1 MQTKNLI
8 SLQVVLNFITCIES
22 VFLICFRLKV
32 QHSPIRAKQANE
44 RITDNQCIKKTA
56 VKKFFLSLKRF
67 TSLYPIDMLWLK
79 YFLSHSFEF
88 NVRQLR
94 EL

>member
-32 QHSPIRAKQANE
+32 HSPTGKRVREQASERAAGNRCKS
-44 RITDNQCIKKTA
+44 R
-56 VKKFFLSLKRF
+56 KKFFFQAIYEFIPYGNATLNVQRSC
-67 TSLYPIDMLWLK
+67 
-79 YFLSHSFEF
+79 SFEF